1 MAYAAKIQLAKVFIT
16 NRFGY
21 SIQDLGLVAEAM
33 NATGLFELG
42 SNKRLA
48 IVGDAALKIAIAA
61 AWYPTGTTRSIQ
73 KLRYAT

>member
-1 MAYAAKIQLAKVFIT
+1 MAYAAKIRLAKVFIT

-21 SIQDLGLVAEAM
+21 SIQGLGLVAEAM
-33 NATGLFELG
+33 DATGLFQPG

-61 AWYPTGTTRSIQ
+61 AWYHTGATRSIQ

>member
-1 MAYAAKIQLAKVFIT
+1 MASAEKIQLAKVFIT

-33 NATGLFELG
+33 DTTGIFRPG

-48 IVGDAALKIAIAA
+48 IVGDAALKIAIAV
-61 AWYPTGTTRSIQ
+61 AWYPTGAPRGIQ

>member
-1 MAYAAKIQLAKVFIT
+1 MAYVAKIQLAKVFIT

-21 SIQDLGLVAEAM
+21 SIQGLGLVAEAM
-33 NATGLFELG
+33 DATGLLRPK
-42 SNKRLA
+42 SNRRLA

-61 AWYPTGTTRSIQ
+61 AWYPTGARRSIQ

>member
-1 MAYAAKIQLAKVFIT
+1 MASAERIRQAIVFIT

-21 SIQDLGLVAEAM
+21 SMEDFGLVAEAM
-33 NATGLFELG
+33 YTTGLFHAR

-48 IVGDAALKIAIAA
+48 ILGDAALKIAIAA
-61 AWYPTGTTRSIQ
+61 AWYPTGATRGIQ

>member
-1 MAYAAKIQLAKVFIT
+1 MAYAAKIQLAKAFIT

-33 NATGLFELG
+33 DATGLFQPG

-48 IVGDAALKIAIAA
+48 IVGDAALKIAIAV
-61 AWYPTGTTRSIQ
+61 AWYPTGAPRGIQ

>member
-1 MAYAAKIQLAKVFIT
+1 MASAERILQATVFIT
-16 NRFGY
+16 DRFGY

-33 NATGLFELG
+33 DTTGIFRPG

-48 IVGDAALKIAIAA
+48 IVGDAALKIAIAV
-61 AWYPTGTTRSIQ
+61 AWYPTGAPRGIQ